1 MKNNIKKPTNAK
13 KILLLLLICLTLPLT
28 IPHSAHA
35 EITTNDNWSIQV
47 HDINLNSNTPATS
60 NQKNQ
65 LTKAPDE
72 EFTEGGKNYKIKT
85 GFDNSKS
92 HSTISLN
99 ISNRIIDFGIL
110 SPTNNIYRTSSID
123 FKTGKDNYGI
133 LIASLDHP
141 LRTSDSNTSIPDST
155 CDNGSCSETTAAPWT
170 NTLTYGF
177 GYRCDNIKSSNCA
190 TDFKNSDYYKQFS
203 DSSKNEKP
211 EILSTSNTDKN
222 QEMQITYKINI
233 AKSQPTDPYSNTI
246 TYILIPGY

>member
-1 MKNNIKKPTNAK
+1 MSMKKPTNAK
-13 KILLLLLICLTLPLT
+13 KFFLCLLLYLTLPLA
-28 IPHSAHA
+28 IPPSAHA
-35 EITTNDNWSIQV
+35 EISINDNWSIQV
-47 HDINLNSNTPATS
+47 DDVNLNSDTPTTS

-65 LTKAPDE
+65 LTKNADE
-72 EFTEGGKNYKIKT
+72 ELTDQGTNYKIKT

-92 HSTISLN
+92 QSTISLS
-99 ISNRIIDFGIL
+99 ISNNIIDFGIL

-190 TDFKNSDYYKQFS
+190 TDFKNPDYYKQFS

-211 EILSTSNTDKN
+211 EIISTSNTAQN
-222 QEMQITYKINI
+222 QELQITYKINL
-233 AKSQPTDPYSNTI
+233 AKTQPAGPYSNNI
-246 TYILIPGY
+246 TYILAPGY